1 MSASRF
7 GKVLSVARGVKAFLG
22 FNNSFARNVTPHAG
36 QREKVKNRDLSRAMG
51 ERRVAEKRAERD
63 EHRRRSKR
71 TQREIVDHEVLDKQ
85 RDPSQERI
93 ETAHLRQLPDFVII
107 GTQRGGT
114 TSLYRYLTDHPD
126 VGAALRKEIHFFER
140 HYHQGMNWYLAHFPT
155 RDEIP
160 VVGEA
165 SPNYLLHPDVPE
177 RARRDVPHAKFIALL
192 RNPVD
197 RAYSQYQMNVRRGI
211 ESLTFEDAIDKERE
225 RLNRCNDPASPTW
238 RQSSYIKRGLYR
250 EQLERWMSVFPREQ
264 FLIVKSEDFYR
275 SPERVVRQTLTYLGL
290 RSWSPADF
298 KAYHLTVY
306 PDMDPATR
314 KHLAEYFAPYNK
326 QLYTLVGRNLGWEHG

>member
-1 MSASRF
+1 LSASRF
-7 GKVLSVARGVKAFLG
+7 GRVLSVARGVLG
-22 FNNSFARNVTPHAG
+22 FNKSFARGATPDAG
-36 QREKVKNRDLSRAMG
+36 QSEKVKYRELSRAASKRRIADKRAKRD
-51 ERRVAEKRAERD
+51 ERRK
-63 EHRRRSKR
+63 RRSRR
-71 TQREIVDHEVLDKQ
+71 TQRDIVGQEVLDKQ

-93 ETAHLRQLPDFVII
+93 ETAHLRRLPDFVII

-126 VGAALRKEIHFFER
+126 VGPALRKEVHFFDR
-140 HYHQGMNWYLAHFPT
+140 HYQRGMNWYLAHFPT

-225 RLNRCNDPASPTW
+225 RLNRCDDPASPTW
-238 RQSSYIKRGLYR
+238 RHYSYVKRGLYR

-264 FLIVKSEDFYR
+264 FLIIKSEDFYR

-290 RSWSPADF
+290 RSWSPAQF
-298 KAYHLTVY
+298 KAYHLTEY

-314 KHLAEYFAPYNK
+314 EHLAEYFAPHNE
-326 QLYTLVGRNLGWEHG
+326 QLYTLLGRDLGWEHE

>member
-1 MSASRF
+1 VSASRF

-22 FNNSFARNVTPHAG
+22 FKNSFAWDVTPHAG
-36 QREKVKNRDLSRAMG
+36 QREKVKNRKLSRAKS
-51 ERRVAEKRAERD
+51 ERRVAEKRAKRD

-85 RDPSQERI
+85 HDPSQERI

-126 VGAALRKEIHFFER
+126 VGAALRKEIHFFDR

-155 RDEIP
+155 RGENP
-160 VVGEA
+160 AVGEA

-238 RQSSYIKRGLYR
+238 RQYSYTKRGLYR

-298 KAYHLTVY
+298 KAYHLVEY

-326 QLYTLVGRNLGWEHG
+326 QLYTLLGRNLEWEHA